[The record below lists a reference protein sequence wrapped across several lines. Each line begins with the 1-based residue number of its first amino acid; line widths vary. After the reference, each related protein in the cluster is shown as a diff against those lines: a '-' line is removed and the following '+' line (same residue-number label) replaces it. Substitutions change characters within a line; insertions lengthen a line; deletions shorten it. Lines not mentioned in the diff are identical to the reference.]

1 MRVDFMLHKF
11 GVFCVLLGLLLS
23 AIGIV
28 AGFWQAVSRASGQ
41 EWFSV
46 VPLGFVLLLL
56 GVTVTQLH
64 KK

>member
-1 MRVDFMLHKF
+1 MLHKF
-11 GVFCVLLGLLLS
+11 GVTCILLGLLLS
-23 AIGIV
+23 IVGMV
-28 AGFWQAVSRASGQ
+28 AGFWLAISHGRGQ
-41 EWFSV
+41 EWFNF